1 MRKILGAE
9 AIAALV
15 GTIIGAGVFTLPY
28 VAKLSGLILAIFWL
42 VVVSFIILFLHL
54 AFGEI
59 VLRTKDNYRLPGYTG
74 YYLGTPAKKFILI
87 TTFLTFSISLLI
99 YLLLGTEFFSLI
111 LKNFAINN
119 LEPSLI
125 FLVLWLFFNLSILD
139 KSNTLA
145 AKINFYLSFVL
156 VFLFLV
162 IAFFALPHLNFSQ
175 INFFHFS
182 NKFGWLIPYGVFF
195 YALNGAVA
203 VPEAI
208 NILKKNN
215 LLNKAKK
222 IIKIGTLIPAL
233 IYLIFIIS
241 VLGVSGINTSREAIR
256 GLEGILGKSIIVIG
270 ALVGFLAVSTSY
282 LIFATYIKNS
292 FINDF
297 QWTPF
302 ISYLVVILGPIVFYL
317 VGLQNVIKLISFIGG
332 MIGGLEGIMIIL
344 ILQKA
349 KKKKEIIPPYEIPLN
364 KLLVTVFIFALIIGA
379 ICQTFLVY

>member
-1 MRKILGAE
+1 MRKLSLAE

-28 VAKLSGLILAIFWL
+28 VANLSGLLLAFLWL
-42 VVVSFIILFLHL
+42 IIVSFIILFLHL

-59 VLRTKDNYRLPGYTG
+59 VLRTPANYRLPGYTG

-99 YLLLGTEFFSLI
+99 YLLLGTEFFNLI
-111 LKNFAINN
+111 LKNLSIKN

-125 FLVLWLFFNLSILD
+125 FLVLWLLFNLSILD

-162 IAFFALPHLNFSQ
+162 IAFFALPHLNLDR
-175 INFFHFS
+175 INFFYS
-182 NKFGWLIPYGVFF
+182 YNKFGWLIPYGVFF

-208 NILKKNN
+208 SILKKKN
-215 LLNKAKK
+215 LLNKAKRV
-222 IIKIGTLIPAL
+222 IKIGTLIPAL

-241 VLGVSGINTSREAIR
+241 VLGISGANTSREAIS
-256 GLEGILGKSIIVIG
+256 GLVGVLGKPIIIVG

-297 QWTPF
+297 NWTPF

-317 VGLQNVIKLISFIGG
+317 CGLQNVIKLISFIGG
-332 MIGGLEGIMIIL
+332 MIGGLEGVMIIL

-349 KKKKEIIPPYEIPLN
+349 KERKELTPSYEIPLN
-364 KLLVTVFIFALIIGA
+364 KVLMAVFIVALVIGA
-379 ICQTFLVY
+379 LCQTFLIY